1 MSGPARWH
9 RDKRSSSGL
18 LLAHLD
24 QGAAEFIGFRLDALS
39 GDQLLQPLRGYRLT
53 SDAHAFEA
61 LSPAFRQTELAL
73 FPLA

>member
-1 MSGPARWH
+1 
-9 RDKRSSSGL
+9 
-18 LLAHLD
+18 
-24 QGAAEFIGFRLDALS
+24 LS